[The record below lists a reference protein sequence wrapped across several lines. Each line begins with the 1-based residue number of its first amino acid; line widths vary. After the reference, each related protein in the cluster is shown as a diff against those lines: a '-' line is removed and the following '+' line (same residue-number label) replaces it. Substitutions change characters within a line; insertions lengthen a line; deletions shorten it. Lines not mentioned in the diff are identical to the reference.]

1 MDHERIDRTLIAACN
16 RSSLAGLAVGIVKN
30 GSVVYAKGFGVA
42 DAARGIAITPDTSF
56 RIGSISKT
64 FTAIALMQLH
74 EQERFQLDDPVSK
87 YLRAYKEV
95 SPKSMGKT
103 ATSAVWN
110 PPDAKIDSRLAAM
123 GLAFM
128 LNRLEGIFVAGTTEA
143 G

>member
-1 MDHERIDRTLIAACN
+1 
-16 RSSLAGLAVGIVKN
+16 
-30 GSVVYAKGFGVA
+30 
-42 DAARGIAITPDTSF
+42 
-56 RIGSISKT
+56 
-64 FTAIALMQLH
+64 
-74 EQERFQLDDPVSK
+74 
-87 YLRAYKEV
+87 
-95 SPKSMGKT
+95 MGKT

>member
-64 FTAIALMQLH
+64 FTAIALTSCTS
-74 EQERFQLDDPVSK
+74 RNDFS
-87 YLRAYKEV
+87 
-95 SPKSMGKT
+95 SMIP
-103 ATSAVWN
+103 SAS
-110 PPDAKIDSRLAAM
+110 I
-123 GLAFM
+123 
-128 LNRLEGIFVAGTTEA
+128 
-143 G
+143 